1 MENLH
6 IFTVILQ
13 KISKPEEEVERGER
27 ERRQL
32 VKEKRERERAGE
44 REENKQMAENKRNNK
59 IFICSMNSV
68 RHKYLDT
75 VAFFYFA

>member
-44 REENKQMAENKRNNK
+44 REENKQMA
-59 IFICSMNSV
+59 
-68 RHKYLDT
+68 
-75 VAFFYFA
+75 